1 VLLAPKSL
9 AVPEA
14 RTPGPVVGSRS
25 QHQVAF
31 VGPFGVGKTTA
42 VFTLCGDSVASTD
55 VQSSLVRARAGRHV
69 KPSTTVGLERGEWT
83 APDGSAVAIV
93 GTPGQ
98 ERFDLVRRS
107 AMPRSTGVVL
117 WLFGDHEQAGLD
129 AELWLDFIAAEVL
142 LDRITVAIT
151 RVGSADTDSAEAQLD
166 AFRQIVDRF
175 SPDIPL
181 VASDPRDH
189 DDVAHVVLT
198 ALRGRSLRIVEQAG

>member
-1 VLLAPKSL
+1 MSSPLTTAPSPL
-9 AVPEA
+9 
-14 RTPGPVVGSRS
+14 TPVVGSRA
-25 QHQVAF
+25 QQQVAF

-69 KPSTTVGLERGEWT
+69 KPTTTVGLEMGEWT
-83 APDGSAVAIV
+83 APDGRTVSVV

-107 AMPRSTGVVL
+107 AMPRSAGVVL
-117 WLFGDHEQAGLD
+117 WLFGDHEHAGLD

-142 LDRITVAIT
+142 MDKITVALT
-151 RVGSADTDSAEAQLD
+151 RLAGQDVEAELD

-175 SPDIPL
+175 SPTIPVL
-181 VASDPRDH
+181 AADPRDAG
-189 DDVAHVVLT
+189 DVQAVVLT
-198 ALRGRSLRIVEQAG
+198 ALRAPALQVVDQAG

>member
-1 VLLAPKSL
+1 MLLAPKSL
-9 AVPEA
+9 AVPEP
-14 RTPGPVVGSRS
+14 RNIGPVVGSRS
-25 QHQVAF
+25 QQQVAF

-83 APDGSAVAIV
+83 APDGSLVSVV

-107 AMPRSTGVVL
+107 VMPRSTGVVL

-142 LDRITVAIT
+142 LDRITVAVT
-151 RVGSADTDSAEAQLD
+151 RVGAGDEAEARLD

-181 VASDPRDH
+181 VAADPRDH

-198 ALRGRSLRIVEQAG
+198 ALRGRSVRVVEQAG

>member
-1 VLLAPKSL
+1 MLLAPKSL
-9 AVPEA
+9 AVPEP
-14 RTPGPVVGSRS
+14 RNLGPVVGSRS
-25 QHQVAF
+25 QQQVAF

-69 KPSTTVGLERGEWT
+69 KPTTTVGLERGEWT
-83 APDGSAVAIV
+83 TPDGRVVSVV

-107 AMPRSTGVVL
+107 AMPRSAGVVL
-117 WLFGDHEQAGLD
+117 WLFGDHEHAGLD

-142 LDRITVAIT
+142 LDRITVAVT
-151 RVGSADTDSAEAQLD
+151 RVGGREDVDAALD
-166 AFRQIVDRF
+166 AFRQIADRF
-175 SPDIPL
+175 SPNIPV
-181 VASDPRDH
+181 VAADPRDR

-198 ALRGRSLRIVEQAG
+198 SLRGRAVRVVEQAG